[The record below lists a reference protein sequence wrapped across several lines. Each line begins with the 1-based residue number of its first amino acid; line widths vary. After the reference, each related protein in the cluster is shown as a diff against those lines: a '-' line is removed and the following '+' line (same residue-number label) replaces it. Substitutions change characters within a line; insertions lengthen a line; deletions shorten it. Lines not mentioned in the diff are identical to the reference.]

1 MKLAKRMSRLG
12 TETAFEVL
20 AKAQKLEAQG
30 KNVIH
35 LEIGEPD
42 FDTPENIVSAG
53 QNALSNGFT
62 SYNPSPGYGDLRD
75 VIAKDISTSRGIKVS
90 GENVIVTPGGKPI
103 MFFVMLALIENGDEV
118 LYPNP
123 GFPIYESMIEFCGG
137 TAVPMQL
144 HGDRD
149 FNIDIS
155 EVRNQITPKTKL
167 MIINSPNN
175 PCGSILGD
183 SELEELANIAKEN
196 NILVLSDEIYSRF
209 LFEGDH
215 NSITTFP
222 DMLSRTIVLDGLSKT
237 YAMTGWR
244 IGYGVFPDN
253 LIEPI
258 SRLVTNSVSCTA
270 SFTQQAAIEAISG
283 SQKQPNLMVDEFK
296 RRRNIIVDGL
306 NSIPGFN
313 CAMPKGAFYAFPD
326 ISGTGFSSGVLANK
340 LLEDAGVALLAGECF
355 GKYGEG
361 FLRISFANSEK
372 NLNEALSRIEK
383 FIKEN

>member
-155 EVRNQITPKTKL
+155 EVRNQITSKTKL

-283 SQKQPNLMVDEFK
+283 SQKKPNLMVDEFK

>member
-20 AKAQKLEAQG
+20 AKAQKLESQG

-53 QNALSNGFT
+53 QNALSNGLT
-62 SYNPSPGYGDLRD
+62 SYNHSPGYGDLSD
-75 VIAKDISTSRGIKVS
+75 VIAKDFSTSRGIKVS

-326 ISGTGFSSGVLANK
+326 ISGTGFSSGVLANR

>member
-1 MKLAKRMSRLG
+1 MKLAKRMNRLG

-20 AKAQKLEAQG
+20 AKAQKLESQG

-42 FDTPENIVSAG
+42 FNTPENIITAG

-75 VIAKDISTSRGIKVS
+75 AIANEINTSRGINVS

-137 TAVPMQL
+137 TAIPMKL

-149 FNIDIS
+149 FNIDIK
-155 EVRNQITPKTKL
+155 EVSNQITSKTKL

-183 SELEELANIAKEN
+183 TELEELANLAKEN

-209 LFEGDH
+209 LFEGEH

-222 DMLSRTIVLDGLSKT
+222 DMLSQTIILEGFSKT

-244 IGYGVFPDN
+244 IGYGVFPKN
-253 LIEPI
+253 LVEPI

-283 SQKQPNLMVDEFK
+283 SQKEPNLMVQEFK
-296 RRRNIIVDGL
+296 KRRNLIVDGL

-313 CAMPKGAFYAFPD
+313 CAMPKGAFYAFPS
-326 ISGTGFSSGVLANK
+326 ISGTGFSSGVLANR
-340 LLEDAGVALLAGECF
+340 LLEEAGVALLAGECF

-372 NLNEALSRIEK
+372 NLNEALSRIET
-383 FIKEN
+383 FIKAN

>member
-326 ISGTGFSSGVLANK
+326 ISGTGFSSGVLANR

-383 FIKEN
+383 FSKEN

>member
-244 IGYGVFPDN
+244 IGYGVFPEN

-283 SQKQPNLMVDEFK
+283 SQKNPNLMVDEFK

-326 ISGTGFSSGVLANK
+326 ISGTGLSSGVLANR